1 MKILI
6 GVNDSNES
14 PTIDKIGKKA
24 FNLFWLH
31 QNKLQVPTFS
41 VLPSSVIHQILAPLK
56 QEINE
61 LFNLIEQ
68 QEGEALARTLD
79 AFQNKILKLKVEE
92 EITDS
97 LLKECTTLF
106 GHNYR
111 ISVRS
116 SAPIEDG
123 ENASFAGQFN
133 SYLNVG
139 DNEVINRVLRC
150 ISSFWNFGV
159 ITYRKSKRILSR
171 EYQFAVVLQQM
182 VNAASSGVAFSV
194 NENQN
199 MADALIVAGYG
210 VGEGIVTD
218 QTDTDSYKVDR
229 QSRSIAPR
237 ITTKTT
243 FFSNDENGISEKPV
257 PEALRE
263 VPALTDEEVLTVF
276 DATLKAEEILGFP
289 ADVEFAFDQDG
300 RFHLLQMR
308 PITTINKEEVII
320 LDNTNIIESYPGLT
334 LPLSYTFAL
343 KNYQIVFKNSAKAFW
358 VSKAKVRELEL
369 VFSDLLHLFQGR
381 VYYRL
386 DNWYRM
392 IGIVHKSKR
401 SIKAWE
407 TAVGLKDSQESKK
420 KSNIL
425 GLAKMTLASLWML
438 LNHPF
443 RVPRFFKQFKLNY
456 DKLREFSGINDSP
469 KKLWLHYNKYTQN
482 LFKHWYITI
491 INDFLAF
498 KFFGL
503 LQGALKR
510 FGISA
515 DVSIAN
521 DIITNHLKVESELA
535 IINVL
540 KLKQNVSEDTALLEV
555 FKKESN
561 QILVDIQ
568 AKEYAHF
575 LGEFNRHLDLYGD
588 RTLAELKLETPS
600 LRQQPETLILLIQ
613 NQLKSKVTLQSYLN
627 NKDEIKNL
635 AWKKIK
641 EKSGFLGVKYLTIKI
656 LTFIAAS
663 GLKNREN
670 MRFSRT
676 RAFGAI
682 KEIFIEI
689 GKQLAKD
696 NVINVPEDVFYLEL
710 SSLENYCTTGKLADQ
725 KQHIESLKKQ
735 YKSHKSLTLPDRV
748 IYHKESEPHFEN
760 IENFNLSSNEYK
772 GLAVSKGTIT
782 AEVIVVDEPDFK
794 IDVTGKILITRMTDP
809 GWVFLMSQAR
819 GIISE
824 KGSLLSHTAII
835 GRELGIP
842 VVVGLSHATQIFK
855 NGQTVTLDGNT
866 GLITI

>member
-1 MKILI
+1 MKILV
-6 GVNDSNES
+6 GVNDSKELPLINQV
-14 PTIDKIGKKA
+14 GKKA

-31 QNKLQVPTFS
+31 QNELNVPTFS
-41 VLPSSVIHQILAPLK
+41 VLPSKVIDQILIPLE
-56 QEINE
+56 QDIEA
-61 LFNLIEQ
+61 LFNHVEK
-68 QEGEALARTLD
+68 QEGEELANTLG
-79 AFQNKILKLKVEE
+79 AFQNKVLQLQINEGIVKQIL
-92 EITDS
+92 T
-97 LLKECTTLF
+97 ECSELF
-106 GHNYR
+106 GDNYR

-123 ENASFAGQFN
+123 EKSSFAGQFD
-133 SYLNVG
+133 SYLNVEG
-139 DNEVINRVLRC
+139 SQVIENILRC

-159 ITYRKSKRILSR
+159 ITYRKSKKILSR
-171 EYQFAVVLQQM
+171 EYQFAIVLQQM

-210 VGEGIVTD
+210 VGEGVVTD
-218 QTDTDSYKVDR
+218 QTDTDTYKVDR
-229 QSRSIAPR
+229 QSRTVAADVSH
-237 ITTKTT
+237 KEKM
-243 FFSNDENGISEKPV
+243 FSNDENGISEK
-257 PEALRE
+257 A
-263 VPALTDEEVLTVF
+263 VPADQQHAQVLSIEEVLTVF

-289 ADVEFAFDQDG
+289 SDVEFAFDQKG
-300 RFHLLQMR
+300 NFHLLQMR
-308 PITTINKEEVII
+308 PITTIDKNEVII

-358 VSKAKVRELEL
+358 VSKAKVNQLEL
-369 VFSDLLHLFQGR
+369 VFDDLLHLFKGR

-420 KSNIL
+420 KSNFSALI
-425 GLAKMTLASLWML
+425 KMTLASLWML
-438 LNHPF
+438 INHPF
-443 RVPRFFKQFKLNY
+443 RVPRFFRVFNSNY
-456 DKLREFSGINDSP
+456 EKLRNFSDLKGSP
-469 KKLWLHYNKYTQN
+469 QKLWSHYNKYTQR
-482 LFKHWYITI
+482 LFKQWYITI
-491 INDFLAF
+491 VNDFLAF

-503 LQGALKR
+503 LQGALKK
-510 FGISA
+510 FGISS
-515 DVSIAN
+515 DGSIAN

-540 KLKQNVSEDTALLEV
+540 KLKKIVQNEKSLLTL
-555 FKKESN
+555 FKEEPNHILKE
-561 QILVDIQ
+561 IHGEKHVEFLV
-568 AKEYAHF
+568 
-575 LGEFNRHLDLYGD
+575 EFKNHLDVYGD

-600 LRQQPETLILLIQ
+600 LRQHPETLILLIK
-613 NQLKSKVTLQSYLN
+613 NQLKSNITLESYLQ

-641 EKSGFLGVKYLTIKI
+641 EKSGFLGIKHLTLKV

-689 GKQLAKD
+689 GKHLAKD
-696 NVINVPEDVFYLEL
+696 GVISVAEDVFYLEL
-710 SSLENYCTTGKLADQ
+710 SDLETYANTGELPTQ
-725 KQHIESLKKQ
+725 QSHIASLKTA
-735 YKSHKSLTLPDRV
+735 YSDYKSLTLPDRV
-748 IYHKESEPHFEN
+748 IYHKGNEPHFESIAN
-760 IENFNLSSNEYK
+760 YNLLSNEYK
-772 GLAVSKGTIT
+772 GLAVSKGTVT
-782 AEVIVVDEPDFK
+782 AEVVVVDEPDFS

-809 GWVFLMSQAR
+809 GWVFLMSQAS

-855 NGQTVTLDGNT
+855 NGQVITLDGNT